1 MAQIGTQ
8 ITQICSQMNA
18 DVSFCE
24 ISGDI
29 SGDQR
34 EVFNLFPQMAQIVT
48 QITLINYL

>member
-34 EVFNLFPQMAQIVT
+34 EVFDFSRRWRRLVRR
-48 QITLINYL
+48 

>member
-1 MAQIGTQ
+1 
-8 ITQICSQMNA
+8 MNA

-34 EVFNLFPQMAQIVT
+34 EVFNLFPADVADWYADNAD
-48 QITLINYL
+48 LFADER